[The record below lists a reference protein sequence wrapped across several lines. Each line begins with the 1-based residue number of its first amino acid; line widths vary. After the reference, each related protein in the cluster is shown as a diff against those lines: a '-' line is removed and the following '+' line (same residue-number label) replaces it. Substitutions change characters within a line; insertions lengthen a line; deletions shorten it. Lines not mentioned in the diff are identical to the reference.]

1 MINQWMA
8 WGTLFSD
15 KPGRPS
21 LSDISV
27 GETMSLQGL
36 SSLRVWGV
44 QQMLGDLQK
53 LLWHH
58 IFQAGMET
66 LWNDHKFIT
75 QICFMLC
82 FPLNPSFLT
91 TRIPSHPQSR
101 LLPTPHKDGKWPW
114 FANGLEQLCNHHFLM
129 LHHPISPYL
138 GWLNHVKPPC
148 SSMFHHF
155 GCLNDMKSHEIPWNP
170 MKSYEI
176 PQAPASRSKSALRGS
191 APAPRAGRWH
201 RLAPAPASPGL
212 PPPPHRTERLEM
224 MGGSPNPKRG
234 ELPVQTIRSWWFYQQ
249 K

>member
-1 MINQWMA
+1 MGHPIFRQ
-8 WGTLFSD
+8 T
-15 KPGRPS
+15 RPTKS
-21 LSDISV
+21 ERHLRGWDHVPPRSKLS
-27 GETMSLQGL
+27 EGL
-36 SSLRVWGV
+36 RV

-82 FPLNPSFLT
+82 FPLNPSFLI

-176 PQAPASRSKSALRGS
+176 PQAPASRSKSALR
-191 APAPRAGRWH
+191 
-201 RLAPAPASPGL
+201 
-212 PPPPHRTERLEM
+212 
-224 MGGSPNPKRG
+224 
-234 ELPVQTIRSWWFYQQ
+234 
-249 K
+249 